1 MALEHQIVIPKITSL
16 CCWVSHRYY
25 YNWKNWRTCDFSQ
38 YSKSYF
44 HHILSLLSQCNQSHR
59 AFKLVGPA
67 ETELFEI
74 NVFED
79 IIFHSLRNFE
89 MKENSSL
96 VEENQDEI
104 WTYWIESYNIL
115 LAAYPCV
122 KKIIIFCFLFW
133 VLIMY

>member
-1 MALEHQIVIPKITSL
+1 M
-16 CCWVSHRYY
+16 
-25 YNWKNWRTCDFSQ
+25 
-38 YSKSYF
+38 
-44 HHILSLLSQCNQSHR
+44 
-59 AFKLVGPA
+59 GPA

-104 WTYWIESYNIL
+104 WTY
-115 LAAYPCV
+115 
-122 KKIIIFCFLFW
+122 
-133 VLIMY
+133 